1 MNVLLAV
8 MDGSRRAPV
17 CFVFPRKAGIAPLS
31 AVLFALGRFAVDFPS
46 LADTYAEKRFQTGQ
60 HIKLI
65 PDGRIFRFG
74 GVWPGLETRFF
85 KLELLGENAA
95 FTFPVS
101 DILRIEPTLHKI
113 PRGKSADVGKARI
126 QPPLSILDELIGTR
140 TFGNNS
146 LAINHVLYL
155 GSRSEVDDFMATTA
169 LARPDSGVRSPF
181 EHLIT
186 LGVIGDSG
194 GIRHGDSYQAAGEPL
209 LAISS
214 RLENVAAA
222 CSLADAGSKVVV
234 IDGAKRI
241 TDLARFD
248 SIAESQNLIIVA
260 GADEEEKLS
269 QIHDRG
275 CRFWRFSLADL
286 EIGGGHRQVSRFF
299 HGVFRSA
306 RNQASF
312 HAEVVACSSPQ
323 LEEVACALEACQLS
337 LDESEGDE
345 TQRILGQIYGLLMHC
360 AGLLAPPDSAEQLR
374 LLEKAS
380 KLSAAAAGRM
390 MWLSEET
397 ARALR
402 SACAAI
408 LDAIADPQLG
418 NSKGSALRA
427 LMGELQKQGVKPVA
441 VVARSAFMRMS
452 ASRWLTGQGIH
463 YPVLLPAT
471 VAGSGFFERL
481 VFTAWPGSPSFD
493 RVVRC
498 FAAPQI
504 SLVGY
509 PFEDRWLYRF
519 RLKERNSHPVPS
531 MTPVEKSQ
539 LLGLSVDSV
548 WPADLVPPSLS
559 GAPSRPHGDSSIDLE
574 ERLTRKGLLPVGA
587 DEQEET
593 TLATLVSFS
602 GDAYAFLTD
611 TFKVPVITD
620 LASGAATEN
629 NRDRRRQLADIRAGD
644 VLVFRES
651 GRRDVIQAL
660 ADVQIGPD
668 APAIRERAA
677 HWHRALR
684 GSGHDETTLMAELEK
699 FNCPRTLQTVRGWL
713 ADDSMIGP
721 QTKAD
726 LEAIAYAVGDQNLL
740 DEISSVWAAI
750 HTLRGEHLSAG
761 MRLSR
766 ILLAKLPER
775 LSEIQEGRTRI
786 EIDNATSAWIVQVE
800 SIADH
805 AVLQPRSY
813 VNALLWDNEDFV

>member
-1 MNVLLAV
+1 PECPESTLSTPHKASTFSWSTRLRGHRRLHERIARGHGRVSARTGLFRLSQEGRHCATQRRPFRAWPIR
-8 MDGSRRAPV
+8 SRFSVARRHV
-17 CFVFPRKAGIAPLS
+17 RGK
-31 AVLFALGRFAVDFPS
+31 
-46 LADTYAEKRFQTGQ
+46 T
-60 HIKLI
+60 I

-312 HAEVVACSSPQ
+312 HAE
-323 LEEVACALEACQLS
+323 
-337 LDESEGDE
+337 
-345 TQRILGQIYGLLMHC
+345 
-360 AGLLAPPDSAEQLR
+360 
-374 LLEKAS
+374 
-380 KLSAAAAGRM
+380 
-390 MWLSEET
+390 
-397 ARALR
+397 
-402 SACAAI
+402 
-408 LDAIADPQLG
+408 
-418 NSKGSALRA
+418 
-427 LMGELQKQGVKPVA
+427 
-441 VVARSAFMRMS
+441 
-452 ASRWLTGQGIH
+452 
-463 YPVLLPAT
+463 
-471 VAGSGFFERL
+471 
-481 VFTAWPGSPSFD
+481 
-493 RVVRC
+493 
-498 FAAPQI
+498 
-504 SLVGY
+504 
-509 PFEDRWLYRF
+509 
-519 RLKERNSHPVPS
+519 
-531 MTPVEKSQ
+531 
-539 LLGLSVDSV
+539 
-548 WPADLVPPSLS
+548 
-559 GAPSRPHGDSSIDLE
+559 
-574 ERLTRKGLLPVGA
+574 
-587 DEQEET
+587 
-593 TLATLVSFS
+593 
-602 GDAYAFLTD
+602 
-611 TFKVPVITD
+611 
-620 LASGAATEN
+620 
-629 NRDRRRQLADIRAGD
+629 
-644 VLVFRES
+644 
-651 GRRDVIQAL
+651 
-660 ADVQIGPD
+660 
-668 APAIRERAA
+668 
-677 HWHRALR
+677 
-684 GSGHDETTLMAELEK
+684 
-699 FNCPRTLQTVRGWL
+699 
-713 ADDSMIGP
+713 
-721 QTKAD
+721 
-726 LEAIAYAVGDQNLL
+726 
-740 DEISSVWAAI
+740 
-750 HTLRGEHLSAG
+750 
-761 MRLSR
+761 
-766 ILLAKLPER
+766 
-775 LSEIQEGRTRI
+775 
-786 EIDNATSAWIVQVE
+786 
-800 SIADH
+800 
-805 AVLQPRSY
+805 
-813 VNALLWDNEDFV
+813 